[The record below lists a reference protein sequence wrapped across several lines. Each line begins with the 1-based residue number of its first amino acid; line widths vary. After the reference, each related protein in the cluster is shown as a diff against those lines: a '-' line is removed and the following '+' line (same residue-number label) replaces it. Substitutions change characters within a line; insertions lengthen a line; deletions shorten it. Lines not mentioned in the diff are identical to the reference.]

1 MKVDLGFVGI
11 VWIVAGTAALLGIA
25 ALAAL

>member
-1 MKVDLGFVGI
+1 MRIDVRFVGI